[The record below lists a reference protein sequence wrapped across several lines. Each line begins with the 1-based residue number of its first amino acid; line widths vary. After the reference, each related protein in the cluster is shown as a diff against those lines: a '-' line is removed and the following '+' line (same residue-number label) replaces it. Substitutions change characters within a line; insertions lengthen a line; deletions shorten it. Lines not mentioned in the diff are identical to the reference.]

1 MNKKILAGLAVAGLV
16 SSFGTSAMALDSY
29 LTDVDSTYQASY
41 RANPA
46 VKCSICHS
54 TAGGGTDKGVT
65 LYANQYRATH
75 SAASIKANDADG
87 DGFTNGQE
95 GSLTADLNSKT
106 VNPFTIK
113 SAAVTGA
120 DTALTNVVV
129 LGDNAAA
136 QAAFVAA
143 DGGIT
148 VATGSTIL
156 DAIKVNIN
164 NANSTLIFKAG
175 GIDSTAKVY
184 VVDTLAKTN
193 ILLTAA
199 TEWVA
204 NPDGSM
210 TIQALPAG
218 STFPVDIV
226 VEKASAAA
234 APVST
239 NGTASVTGC
248 VTSSLSTPLMMV
260 FSLLS
265 LGFFVRR
272 KKVSHDVAS

>member
-1 MNKKILAGLAVAGLV
+1 MNKKILTGLAVAGLV
-16 SSFGTSAMALDSY
+16 SGFGTSAMAFSNY
-29 LTDVDSTYQASY
+29 LTDVNNTYASNY
-41 RANPA
+41 AD
-46 VKCSICHS
+46 CLICHS
-54 TAGGGTDKGVT
+54 TAAGGTDKGVT

-95 GSLTADLNSKT
+95 GALTADLNSKT

-120 DTALTNVVV
+120 DIALTNVVV
-129 LGDNAAA
+129 FGDNAAA
-136 QAAFVAA
+136 QAAFAAA

-148 VATGSTIL
+148 VASGSTIL
-156 DAIKVNIN
+156 GAIKVKIN
-164 NANSTLIFKAG
+164 NPNSTLIFKAG
-175 GIDSTAKVY
+175 GIGSTAKVY

-193 ILLTAA
+193 ILLTAI

-204 NPDGSM
+204 NPDGSV
-210 TIQALPAG
+210 TIKALPAG

-234 APVST
+234 APIST

-248 VTSSLSTPLMMV
+248 VTSSLSTPLIM
-260 FSLLS
+260 FGALIGLGLLM
-265 LGFFVRR
+265 RR
-272 KKVSHDVAS
+272 KS